1 MVHTRAAPAAG
12 EQEAIPMADFPAL
25 RPART
30 ATLAC
35 AGLLVALAGCASV
48 ADDVTT
54 AKAVAPAPVETETA
68 AAENTLGE
76 DGTVTEVAYAA
87 MPMAKPGT
95 ENTAAALPMP
105 VVVTQ
110 QDGEVMVPVSALA
123 EAKPVTGAAAATAAL
138 AASNAVAGD
147 LPATSFG
154 VSVMEPGFDS
164 GEPEGLEQLVATQ
177 KIVPIAKPE
186 AFGLATV
193 TSQTRLA
200 VTQADVPV
208 QKSGTPIDA
217 LIEKYAALYG
227 IPESLLHRVVKRE
240 STYNPRA
247 YNRGHYGLMQIKYA
261 TAKSMGYDGPA
272 EGLFDAETN
281 IKYAGKYL
289 RGAWLVADDK
299 NDGAVRL
306 YAAGYYYHAKRK
318 GLLDETGLR

>member
-1 MVHTRAAPAAG
+1 
-12 EQEAIPMADFPAL
+12 MADISVP
-25 RPART
+25 RPARL

-35 AGLLVALAGCASV
+35 AGIVATLAGCASV
-48 ADDVTT
+48 AEDAATARTVT
-54 AKAVAPAPVETETA
+54 PASATTTDLA
-68 AAENTLGE
+68 AAGE
-76 DGTVTEVAYAA
+76 PATEVAYAA
-87 MPMAKPGT
+87 LPAAKPGT
-95 ENTAAALPMP
+95 ENTAYALPTP
-105 VVVTQ
+105 VAG
-110 QDGEVMVPVSALA
+110 DVPVSALA
-123 EAKPVTGAAAATAAL
+123 GTKAVTGAAAATAAL
-138 AASNAVAGD
+138 ADNAAADMQPVD
-147 LPATSFG
+147 TVIG

-164 GEPEGLEQLVATQ
+164 GEPEGLEQLVATR
-177 KIVPIAKPE
+177 KIVPMAKPALLSNAVLTTE
-186 AFGLATV
+186 TGLAMP
-193 TSQTRLA
+193 RA
-200 VTQADVPV
+200 ERPF

-217 LIEKYAALYG
+217 LITKYATLYG

-289 RGAWLVADDK
+289 RGAWMVADDK

>member
-1 MVHTRAAPAAG
+1 
-12 EQEAIPMADFPAL
+12 MADTPVS
-25 RPART
+25 RPARI

-35 AGLLVALAGCASV
+35 AGLLVTLAGCASV
-48 ADDVTT
+48 ADDATSARTVT
-54 AKAVAPAPVETETA
+54 PASAGTTDIA
-68 AAENTLGE
+68 AAA
-76 DGTVTEVAYAA
+76 GTTTEVSYAA
-87 MPMAKPGT
+87 LPAAKPGT
-95 ENTAAALPMP
+95 ENTPEALPTP
-105 VVVTQ
+105 IAVAGGTSGVA
-110 QDGEVMVPVSALA
+110 VPVSALA

-138 AASNAVAGD
+138 AGNDVAGV
-147 LPATSFG
+147 ATATKQGYDTVIG

-164 GEPEGLEQLVATQ
+164 GEPEGLEQLVASR
-177 KIVPIAKPE
+177 KIVPMAKP
-186 AFGLATV
+186 ALVSNAVLT
-193 TSQTRLA
+193 TQTRL
-200 VTQADVPV
+200 VV
-208 QKSGTPIDA
+208 QQSEQPFKKSGTPIDA
-217 LIEKYAALYG
+217 IITKYAAIYG

-261 TAKSMGYDGPA
+261 TAKSMGYEGPA

-289 RGAWLVADDK
+289 RGAWMVADDK

>member
-1 MVHTRAAPAAG
+1 
-12 EQEAIPMADFPAL
+12 MADTPVS
-25 RPART
+25 RPARI

-35 AGLLVALAGCASV
+35 AGLLVTLAGCASV
-48 ADDVTT
+48 ADDATSARTVT
-54 AKAVAPAPVETETA
+54 PASAGTTDIA
-68 AAENTLGE
+68 AAA
-76 DGTVTEVAYAA
+76 GTTTEVSYAA
-87 MPMAKPGT
+87 LPAAKPGT
-95 ENTAAALPMP
+95 ENTPEALPTP
-105 VVVTQ
+105 IAVAGGTS
-110 QDGEVMVPVSALA
+110 GIAVPVSALA

-138 AASNAVAGD
+138 AGNDVAGV
-147 LPATSFG
+147 ATTTKQGYDTVIG

-164 GEPEGLEQLVATQ
+164 GEPEGLEQLVASR
-177 KIVPIAKPE
+177 KIVPMAKP
-186 AFGLATV
+186 ALVSNAVLT
-193 TSQTRLA
+193 TQTRL
-200 VTQADVPV
+200 VV
-208 QKSGTPIDA
+208 QQSEQPFKKSGTPIDA
-217 LIEKYAALYG
+217 IITKYAAIYG

-261 TAKSMGYDGPA
+261 TAKSMGYEGPA

-289 RGAWLVADDK
+289 RGAWMVADDK

>member
-1 MVHTRAAPAAG
+1 
-12 EQEAIPMADFPAL
+12 MADTPVS
-25 RPART
+25 RPARI

-35 AGLLVALAGCASV
+35 AGLLVTLAGCASV
-48 ADDVTT
+48 ADDATSARTVT
-54 AKAVAPAPVETETA
+54 PASAGTTDIA
-68 AAENTLGE
+68 AAA
-76 DGTVTEVAYAA
+76 GTTTEVSYAA
-87 MPMAKPGT
+87 LPAAKPGT
-95 ENTAAALPMP
+95 ENTPEALPTP
-105 VVVTQ
+105 IAVAGGTSGVA
-110 QDGEVMVPVSALA
+110 VPVSALA

-138 AASNAVAGD
+138 AGNDVAGV
-147 LPATSFG
+147 ATTTKQGYDTVIG

-164 GEPEGLEQLVATQ
+164 GEPEGLEQLVASR
-177 KIVPIAKPE
+177 KIVPIAKP
-186 AFGLATV
+186 ALVSNAVLT
-193 TSQTRLA
+193 TQTRL
-200 VTQADVPV
+200 VV
-208 QKSGTPIDA
+208 QQSEQPFKKSGTPIDA
-217 LIEKYAALYG
+217 IITKYAAIYG

-261 TAKSMGYDGPA
+261 TAKSMGYEGPA

-289 RGAWLVADDK
+289 RGAWMVADDK